1 MNEKL
6 QSVADQPIEPFEQ
19 WGKPDPTLLKYTPD
33 FFVITPPRSGSTWLF
48 ENLRCHPEIFIPLFK
63 EVKYFNAYWKMCDIN
78 WYLECFKE
86 GRDKKKGDVS
96 PSYAILTDDMLQ
108 SIKHIIPNLHI
119 IIIFRDP
126 IERSWSHAKH
136 QFRFKESVFASFNE
150 IYENVPESK
159 IIDCLTNTWM
169 MAYSD
174 YLSILRRWA
183 AIFPKENI
191 YVNFFDSIIST
202 PQSLLENVFQH
213 IGASKDIDWLK
224 LPLHERF
231 FQGIEQEVP
240 VKIKNI
246 LLSLYHARMKEFAN
260 YLLDVFGLKIP
271 ESWNYIIDTGVK
283 NKELYKSYFSNDN
296 NQVILD
302 DILTRE
308 SIQSIYVQLLK
319 EDYKGFKII
328 AFNSVL
334 DTGKP
339 FFFIY

>member
-1 MNEKL
+1 
-6 QSVADQPIEPFEQ
+6 
-19 WGKPDPTLLKYTPD
+19 
-33 FFVITPPRSGSTWLF
+33 
-48 ENLRCHPEIFIPLFK
+48 
-63 EVKYFNAYWKMCDIN
+63 MCDIN

-231 FQGIEQEVP
+231 FQGIEQEV
-240 VKIKNI
+240 
-246 LLSLYHARMKEFAN
+246 SL
-260 YLLDVFGLKIP
+260 
-271 ESWNYIIDTGVK
+271 
-283 NKELYKSYFSNDN
+283 
-296 NQVILD
+296 
-302 DILTRE
+302 
-308 SIQSIYVQLLK
+308 
-319 EDYKGFKII
+319 
-328 AFNSVL
+328 
-334 DTGKP
+334 
-339 FFFIY
+339 